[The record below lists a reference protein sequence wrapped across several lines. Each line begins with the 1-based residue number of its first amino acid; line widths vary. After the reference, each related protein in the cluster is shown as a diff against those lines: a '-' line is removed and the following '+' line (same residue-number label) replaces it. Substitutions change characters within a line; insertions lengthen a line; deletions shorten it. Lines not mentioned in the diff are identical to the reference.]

1 MWSCWTS
8 GFGPA
13 VCGGFYR
20 VKPARKAGL
29 LFAVPTGQV
38 TSSVSARMA

>member
-1 MWSCWTS
+1 MMDPPVLA
-8 GFGPA
+8 PA

-29 LFAVPTGQV
+29 LFVMPSDQV
-38 TSSVSARMA
+38 SSSVSAKIAK